1 MKIVID
7 GHEHAVHP
15 DPNGHMTGKA
25 LHALA
30 GGKGEL
36 YSNDGKA
43 IANDTALWPV
53 AEGTTFSTS
62 VPTKQAGRAG
72 AAE

>member
-25 LHALA
+25 LHAL

-36 YSNDGKA
+36 YSSDGKT

-53 AEGTTFSTS
+53 AEGTTFSTA
-62 VPTKQAGRAG
+62 VPRKQAGG
-72 AAE
+72 AAAE